1 MRFDVNPVH
10 GPGARMAPV
19 PASKKSSAPQS
30 TQSTAGSDA
39 VKVDVRSTSIPD
51 SPPAEVLDAMGAA
64 SQAYDRLAAS
74 GRGLTFRV
82 DDATGKVQ
90 VQVHDSDGNVMFAVP
105 ASKALDI
112 AAGGSLDE

>member
-1 MRFDVNPVH
+1 MRFDLTPVP

-19 PASKKSSAPQS
+19 SAPKKSTAPQS
-30 TQSTAGSDA
+30 TQSAAGSDA
-39 VKVDVRSTSIPD
+39 VTVDVSSSTIPD
-51 SPPAEVLDAMGAA
+51 RPPAEVLDAMGVA
-64 SQAYDRLAAS
+64 SHAYDRLAAS

-90 VQVHDSDGNVMFAVP
+90 VQVHDSSGNVMFAVP

-112 AAGGSLDE
+112 ASGGSLDK